1 MEKGGAQQDK
11 LQVLSLLEKERYITV
26 EDAKKANDFAR
37 ARHASPID
45 YLLNQG
51 IITKHELGQAIA
63 KALGVQY
70 ANLNTSPPSREQVL
84 KIPEDIARKY
94 RVALFAEAGD
104 TVTVASDHPK
114 QSELWPILRSLF
126 PGKQVTVTYTHPED
140 LESAFIRYR
149 KALATRFVEIITAN
163 RGIAPEIIDAI
174 IEDAVVY
181 RASDIHFEPQ
191 ELDVALRFRID
202 GVLHEAGRIPK
213 EYYEN
218 VLNRIKVESR
228 LRIDEHYVAQDGAIR
243 YAKNNFAADL
253 RISVVPT
260 LDGEKVAIRLLSQYV
275 RSFTLRDLGLSSKH
289 QAILLRASHKP
300 FGMILVTGPT
310 GSGKTTTLY
319 ALVKILNRPEVN
331 ITTIEDPAEYKIA
344 GVNQIQVNLQ
354 TGLTFAKGLRS
365 IMRQNPDI
373 ILVGE
378 IRDKETSE
386 IAINAALTGH
396 LLLSTFHA
404 NDAATAIPR
413 LLDMDIEPFLLAST
427 LEVVIAQR
435 LVRRI
440 CEACRMVQSISISDI
455 KKILPPAERYFSE
468 DTVKLYRGKGCQSCS
483 GSSFRGRVAIYEFIE
498 ISQAMRE
505 LILKNPSSQ
514 AVWGLAKQE
523 GSRSL
528 FEDGIDKVKQGLTTL
543 EELLRVAEPPE
554 ILPTNERT

>member
-114 QSELWPILRSLF
+114 QSELWPI
-126 PGKQVTVTYTHPED
+126 
-140 LESAFIRYR
+140 
-149 KALATRFVEIITAN
+149 
-163 RGIAPEIIDAI
+163 AI